1 MRLHLWLCAV
11 AVAAAYDPLGDV
23 LGLHVPGIDT
33 SLVDEA
39 EGEARQ
45 GAAANARLLKT
56 EEAKMD
62 AGNEQL
68 MAWNQQQLNKYDGN
82 KIIQDPKGYI
92 HQENVKQEKAA
103 TFSDKDF
110 LDKLDK
116 LTSVYRADGTK
127 VDGNLD
133 HDNIVPKSILPD
145 TVENFEIDE
154 SYPLDAVQQQHK
166 VAVTKLSDDFKARLS
181 KVLVSKYHTTAAHA
195 AKVVQKAEKLGEAAA
210 SQKKHW
216 ILKAHEQRRRPTLE
230 QLQAAAMQKAIEI
243 LEVDMQ
249 KVRLDA
255 EDEPDLSKI
264 PKTFHEVARQ
274 LMKPA
279 ELKRYLATAAKTEA
293 EAKAVRMR
301 QATAIRKVVESHL
314 MGSDADKKALE
325 GTLDKMLKKYETAP
339 TE

>member
-82 KIIQDPKGYI
+82 ELIQHPKAYI

-103 TFSDKDF
+103 TFSDKEF
-110 LDKLDK
+110 LAKLDK
-116 LTSVYRADGTK
+116 MTSVFRADGTK

-154 SYPLDAVQQQHK
+154 SHPLDPVPPQQHK
-166 VAVTKLSDDFKARLS
+166 AAVTKLSDDFKARLS
-181 KVLVSKYHTTAAHA
+181 TVLVSKYHTTAAHA
-195 AKVVQKAEKLGEAAA
+195 AKVVEKAEKLGEAA

-216 ILKAHEQRRRPTLE
+216 ALKRHRSRRTLE

-314 MGSDADKKALE
+314 MGSDEDKKALE